1 MATTVIRHMFQTNHF
16 DKLDVALSFMS
27 YKCMQ
32 TLLSKDFKK
41 IFISFYESFEDLLT
55 FT

>member
-1 MATTVIRHMFQTNHF
+1 MFQTNHF

-27 YKCMQ
+27 YQCMQ
-32 TLLSKDFKK
+32 TLRMLSKYKKKK
-41 IFISFYESFEDLLT
+41 IIYFYESFEDLLT